1 MAETPGIL
9 NHRSSSC
16 DQCQRLT
23 LRCMLRTS
31 VIYMG
36 SEMPELPE
44 VEVSRQGITP
54 FVLGES
60 VMRVVV
66 RNASLRWPI
75 PAEIQE
81 LVGLTITG
89 VRRRA
94 KYLLLETD
102 WGTAIL
108 HLGMSGSLRVL
119 PHGAQAGKHDHV
131 DIELSN
137 GKLLRLNDPRRF
149 GALLWTREPVEQH
162 RLLAKLGPEPLT
174 DDFSGDILYQRS
186 RGRKVAVK
194 QFIMDNQ
201 VVVGVGNIYANE
213 SLFAAGI
220 HPQQEVGKIS
230 RARYRKLADEIKLV
244 LARAITQGGTTLR
257 DFTGSDGKPGY
268 FVQELQVYG
277 RTEQPCVQCGTPL
290 REIRMNGRSTVFCQ
304 RCQR

>member
-1 MAETPGIL
+1 
-9 NHRSSSC
+9 
-16 DQCQRLT
+16 
-23 LRCMLRTS
+23 
-31 VIYMG
+31 
-36 SEMPELPE
+36 MPELPE

-66 RNASLRWPI
+66 RNASLRWPV
-75 PAEIQE
+75 PAEIQQ
-81 LVGLTITG
+81 LVGLTITA

-94 KYLLLETD
+94 KYLLLDTD

-119 PHGAQAGKHDHV
+119 PHGTPAGKHDHV
-131 DIELSN
+131 DIELAN

-162 RLLAKLGPEPLT
+162 PLLVKQGPEPLT
-174 DDFSGDILYQRS
+174 DDFSGDWLYQRS

-194 QFIMDNQ
+194 QFIMDNH

-220 HPQQEVGKIS
+220 HPQREAGRIGLT
-230 RARYRKLADEIKLV
+230 RYRKLAEEIKTV
-244 LARAITQGGTTLR
+244 LARAIEQGGTTLR

-277 RTEQPCVQCGTPL
+277 RTEQPCAHCGAPL